1 MSNTW
6 FVDLVNGVDTN
17 TGASFAQRVKTLSKA
32 ATLAAAGDTVKV
44 MGNAPTTSGTA
55 TWTNGSSLVTL
66 SAALTKL
73 IYADG
78 AWTAGSANVTATAN
92 TTSPTPKQGTN
103 AAKLATNASFTT
115 GLVGYFPT
123 GSVFNLSTY
132 QQLSF
137 WIYSTVALASGA
149 LSMKLCSDTAGA
161 TAVNTLAINQAIN
174 ANQWT
179 NITLNNAA
187 ALGSSIQSVALYANS
202 TLASTSVLVDNV
214 NACAAKSAAGCLTLG
229 TLISPDNVSWYH
241 VQSINGTSVY
251 IDGQQST
258 AATLAK
264 GYQGATASG
273 VTFRMLQP
281 TQVTTGNA
289 STVYA
294 QTFALNGTAALPV
307 TISGGWDTTAM
318 TTQSGWTT
326 IDASDWVS
334 SGVNLTGTTGYV
346 TVDHFNFTRCAAPLG
361 LVATAKGYAVSNGSL
376 AGSGSFS
383 AMPQHGMSITGEN
396 FLNASGTTAMV
407 NIPLTANYQADGVAW
422 SVVNSNFFGC
432 TVDGIDVP
440 KDIASPGVTIT
451 GCNASGNG
459 GSGFNIQSPLA
470 KFFNNTANNNAS
482 PGFNFANALDIVGY
496 NLTARGNGT
505 AQVQLNNA
513 TVEIFGLDTNTPGG
527 SALPQIS
534 VVSGAMGQ
542 ATVYNW
548 TQYTGASPAAVLTS
562 LGDPATG
569 ETAGNFVASQR
580 EGAVAANNSIY
591 SDFGKITTTGVVG
604 ETGAGIGWN
613 LAPNANAFAGSPL
626 RLNVGKV
633 ACPANTTTYITYWAK
648 VSAASGISG
657 QLKVAGGRYPGVGS
671 AGTDVVA
678 AVSGTAW
685 TQYTLSFTPTENCV
699 VDVFFEVWGS
709 ASATMTVSGPVVISQ

>member
-214 NACAAKSAAGCLTLG
+214 NACAAKSCL
-229 TLISPDNVSWYH
+229 
-241 VQSINGTSVY
+241 
-251 IDGQQST
+251 
-258 AATLAK
+258 
-264 GYQGATASG
+264 
-273 VTFRMLQP
+273 
-281 TQVTTGNA
+281 
-289 STVYA
+289 
-294 QTFALNGTAALPV
+294 
-307 TISGGWDTTAM
+307 SGG
-318 TTQSGWTT
+318 
-326 IDASDWVS
+326 
-334 SGVNLTGTTGYV
+334 YRKYF
-346 TVDHFNFTRCAAPLG
+346 H
-361 LVATAKGYAVSNGSL
+361 
-376 AGSGSFS
+376 
-383 AMPQHGMSITGEN
+383 
-396 FLNASGTTAMV
+396 
-407 NIPLTANYQADGVAW
+407 
-422 SVVNSNFFGC
+422 
-432 TVDGIDVP
+432 
-440 KDIASPGVTIT
+440 
-451 GCNASGNG
+451 
-459 GSGFNIQSPLA
+459 
-470 KFFNNTANNNAS
+470 
-482 PGFNFANALDIVGY
+482 
-496 NLTARGNGT
+496 
-505 AQVQLNNA
+505 
-513 TVEIFGLDTNTPGG
+513 
-527 SALPQIS
+527 
-534 VVSGAMGQ
+534 
-542 ATVYNW
+542 
-548 TQYTGASPAAVLTS
+548 
-562 LGDPATG
+562 
-569 ETAGNFVASQR
+569 
-580 EGAVAANNSIY
+580 
-591 SDFGKITTTGVVG
+591 
-604 ETGAGIGWN
+604 
-613 LAPNANAFAGSPL
+613 
-626 RLNVGKV
+626 
-633 ACPANTTTYITYWAK
+633 
-648 VSAASGISG
+648 
-657 QLKVAGGRYPGVGS
+657 
-671 AGTDVVA
+671 
-678 AVSGTAW
+678 
-685 TQYTLSFTPTENCV
+685 
-699 VDVFFEVWGS
+699 
-709 ASATMTVSGPVVISQ
+709 